1 MTMMSVLFFEF
12 ARTLPARAQRRTPMR
27 REAQHKF
34 RFQLVAAAAWTG
46 LLASVIACGSEA
58 PDEKVGGGLDTSKG
72 GAGGSINTGKGGSVV
87 GVGVGGSN
95 GTAGKGGVSV
105 GGSMGTSGASSVSGS
120 GGLDSGSACAVT
132 SAQGDKEE
140 VALLFMIDISGSMR
154 CPIPERMDPV
164 CTSDPNMEY
173 DNTRW
178 KVMRPALESFF
189 SSAESGGMWAGISFF
204 SRKGGSCTAS
214 DYEKPDAE
222 IALLPGASS
231 AISNAIEDQSPGGA
245 TPTVASLTGA
255 LTHAESWAGSH
266 ATQQVVVVYATDGY
280 PLGCSNNDKDNT
292 IDLAAAVAKKSFD
305 GANHIR
311 TYVLGIGPN
320 LSELDKIAASGGTDK
335 ALLVDPTKDL
345 TTELGSKL
353 GEIRSAVA
361 VDCVYN
367 VPNPPAGQNF
377 DGRVNVKYTGSDGK
391 MTQIGFND
399 AANCTEGWQY
409 TDLTKQQIE
418 LCGTTCDSVTSD
430 SMKPGTKPRVDV
442 EYGCSTVKVGDVR

>member
-1 MTMMSVLFFEF
+1 ML
-12 ARTLPARAQRRTPMR
+12 

-34 RFQLVAAAAWTG
+34 RIQLFATAGWAG

-58 PDEKVGGGLDTSKG
+58 PDEKIGGGLGTAQG
-72 GAGGSINTGKGGSVV
+72 GAGGSINAGKGGGTVA
-87 GVGVGGSN
+87 VGGSN

-105 GGSMGTSGASSVSGS
+105 GGSMGTGGSGSVGS

-154 CPIPERMDPV
+154 CPIPEQMNPV
-164 CTSDPNMEY
+164 CTSDPKKEF
-173 DNTRW
+173 DTTRW

-204 SRKGGSCTAS
+204 SRKSGSCTAS

-231 AISNAIEDQSPGGA
+231 AINKAVEDQSPAGA

-255 LTHAESWAGSH
+255 LTHAESWAASH

-280 PLGCSNNDKDNT
+280 PLGCPNSDRDNT
-292 IDLAAAVAKKSFD
+292 IDLAAAVAKKSYD

-320 LSELDKIAASGGTDK
+320 LSELDKIAASGGTDQ
-335 ALLVDPTKDL
+335 ALLVDPSKDL
-345 TTELGSKL
+345 TMELGSKL

-391 MTQIGFND
+391 MTPIGYSD
-399 AANCTEGWQY
+399 AADCTEGWKY
-409 TDLTKQQIE
+409 VDATKQQIE
-418 LCGTTCDSVTSD
+418 LCGTTCDSVTTD
-430 SMKPGTKPRVDV
+430 SMKAGAKPRVDV
-442 EYGCSTVKVGDVR
+442 EYGCTTVKVGEVR

>member
-1 MTMMSVLFFEF
+1 MLREVH
-12 ARTLPARAQRRTPMR
+12 QR
-27 REAQHKF
+27 F
-34 RFQLVAAAAWTG
+34 RVQRLATAGCVG

-58 PDEKVGGGLDTSKG
+58 PDEKIGGGLNMLG
-72 GAGGSINTGKGGSVV
+72 GAGGGINAGKGGSSI
-87 GVGVGGSN
+87 GVGGGIS
-95 GTAGKGGVSV
+95 TAGKGGGINPGS
-105 GGSMGTSGASSVSGS
+105 GGGTGASGNVSGGT

-154 CPIPERMDPV
+154 CPIPEQMNPV
-164 CTSDPNMEY
+164 CTSDPKKEY

-189 SSAESGGMWAGISFF
+189 ASTESGGMWAGISFF

-222 IALLPGASS
+222 IALLPGAATTIST
-231 AISNAIEDQSPGGA
+231 AIDGQSPGGA

-255 LTHAESWAGSH
+255 LTHAESWASSH
-266 ATQQVVVVYATDGY
+266 ASQQVVVVYATDGY
-280 PLGCSNNDKDNT
+280 PLGCPDGDKDNT
-292 IDLAAAVAKKSFD
+292 IDLAAAVAKKSYD

-320 LSELDKIAASGGTDK
+320 LSDLDKLAANGGTDK
-335 ALLVDPTKDL
+335 ALLVDTTKDL
-345 TTELGSKL
+345 ATELASKL

-367 VPNPPAGQNF
+367 VPDAPAGQNF

-391 MTQIGFND
+391 MTQIGYND
-399 AANCTEGWQY
+399 ASDCQEGWQY
-409 TDLTKQQIE
+409 VDSTKQQIK
-418 LCGTTCDSVTSD
+418 LCGSTCDSVTTD
-430 SMKPGTKPRVDV
+430 SMKPGAMPRVDV